1 MSEISVAE
9 EMYRLS
15 KERTGYNGIYQR
27 YVKRGIDIIMSF
39 LVLPLALMLMIPIA
53 IAVKATD
60 GGPVFYKSKRLGI
73 GFREFNMFKFRS
85 MKVNAPDLRNADGST
100 YNSSHDDR
108 VTKVGRFLRETSMD
122 EIPQLFNII
131 RGDMSILG
139 PRAGDVESKD
149 TYAEDEKDKLLVR
162 PGVSGFSQA
171 YYRNSIGVRE
181 KRLFD
186 AAYAHNV
193 TFLLDLKIMV
203 HTALS
208 VIRRKDIYTN

>member
-1 MSEISVAE
+1 MSERSTAE
-9 EMYRLS
+9 EMYREA
-15 KERTGYNGIYQR
+15 KDRTGYNGVYQK
-27 YVKRGIDIIMSF
+27 YVKRAIDIALSVV
-39 LVLPLALMLMIPIA
+39 VLPLALLLMLPIA
-53 IAVKATD
+53 IAVKAAD
-60 GGPVFYKSKRLGI
+60 GGPVFYRSKRLGI
-73 GFREFNMFKFRS
+73 GFREFDMLKFRS

-108 VTKVGRFLRETSMD
+108 VTKVGKFLRETSLD
-122 EIPQLFNII
+122 EIPQLFNILI
-131 RGDMSILG
+131 GDMSIIG

-149 TYAEDEKDKLLVR
+149 TYADDEKDKMLVR

-193 TFLLDLKIMV
+193 SFALDVRILA

-208 VIRRKDIYTN
+208 VILRKDIYTN